1 MKTYKLIQKL
11 IIAIAVMAGV
21 AGCSLEEKPYGFY
34 SSENFYKTEADAQS
48 GLMYAYNALNYLEY
62 LRGIWYVGDIP
73 TETMYP
79 KASEPGDI
87 HALQTWTVNSNTEL
101 TWYYFKYCYIG
112 INRAN
117 TVIDRVESSALPKP
131 VIDKVTGEAYFL
143 RAWNYFNLV
152 RTFGLVPVSTAS
164 ISSVEQTTPPMA
176 GSIEEIYNLIISDL
190 RKAESLLTV
199 NKVFGRTDKVAAQA
213 MLAKVY
219 LNIASGKEHNAIAFR
234 NMTRNVEQ
242 MYDSAAYYAR
252 MVVNDYN
259 DKYYFDPNIRHIF
272 DVYAPDGLEHIFIM
286 AIDRS
291 GTYEGQYSKIPLQFL
306 PDNGGADIYIKFS
319 DGSLL
324 KGNGNGWG
332 VFRIEENFV
341 NRFLPTDKR
350 RIELIHNKIYN
361 AQGNEVTPATDI
373 GYFSAKYVDPDFN
386 GQWTS
391 ARPFLIRYSDVA
403 LILAEAVG
411 PTAEG
416 YAAVNYIRR
425 RAGVPDIT
433 PDLDIKTF
441 RDRVIEERAL
451 ELAFEGDRLFDLRR
465 TASVTKTPGA
475 YADRLSEDDAAF
487 YPIPQREIDLNPN
500 VN

>member
-1 MKTYKLIQKL
+1 MKTYKLTQKL
-11 IIAIAVMAGV
+11 LTVILAIGM

-34 SSENFYKTEADAQS
+34 SSDNFYKTEADAES

-79 KASEPGDI
+79 KPSEPGDI
-87 HALQTWTVNSNTEL
+87 HSLQSWTVNSNTEL
-101 TWYYFKYCYIG
+101 TWYYFKYCFIG
-112 INRAN
+112 INRTN
-117 TVIDRVESSALPKP
+117 TVIDRVETAPLSEAVKN
-131 VIDKVTGEAYFL
+131 KVTGEAYFL

-164 ISSVEQTTPPMA
+164 ITSVEQTTPPMA
-176 GSIEEIYNLIISDL
+176 NSIEEIYNLVIADL
-190 RKAESLLTV
+190 RKAESLLEV

-219 LNIASGKEHNAIAFR
+219 LNIASGKEHNAAAFR
-234 NMTRNVEQ
+234 DMTYNVQQ

-252 MVVNDYN
+252 KVVNDYN
-259 DKYYFDPNIRHIF
+259 TSYYFDPDIRHIF
-272 DVYAPDGLEHIFIM
+272 DVYAPEGPEHIFIM

-319 DGSLL
+319 DASLL

-332 VFRIEENFV
+332 VFRIEESFV
-341 NRFLPTDKR
+341 NRFLPIDKR

-361 AQGNEVTPATDI
+361 SQGNEIRPATDI
-373 GYFSAKYVDPDFN
+373 GYFSAKYVDPEFN

-391 ARPFLIRYSDVA
+391 ARPFLIRYSDIA
-403 LILAEAVG
+403 LVLAEAVG

-416 YAAVNYIRR
+416 YAAVNSIRR

-433 PDLDIKTF
+433 PGLDVAVF
-441 RDRVIEERAL
+441 RERVIEERAL

-465 TASVTKTPGA
+465 TASVTKTAGA
-475 YADRLSEDDAAF
+475 HADRLSEDEAAF

>member
-1 MKTYKLIQKL
+1 MKTYSIIQKL
-11 IIAIAVMAGV
+11 IILTIAIGM